1 VQTKVRELVTRR
13 VSRDASLNT
22 PIRDDGDSGE
32 WQDWLVDDTPSQE
45 RVLVETEDFDIRRKA
60 LVEAHGAQQP
70 RAAHLRSAPSRR
82 RADYAQKARGGIWSL
97 SRAVRQIEMHAF
109 KKVQN
114 AARVRLRP
122 WSGWKRRR
130 RTGDRF
136 QFRLPATVSGPEWPL
151 ESNNQFNGDS
161 VIALRIWPAASA
173 AQADG
178 RHAKLVCACWPP
190 GFGVHQMQIP
200 KRSVSPSRRHSPSVQ
215 KIICRKWE

>member
-1 VQTKVRELVTRR
+1 VPNSRERR
-13 VSRDASLNT
+13 IFEARRLADEPITLKGLAEEFGVSR
-22 PIRDDGDSGE
+22 
-32 WQDWLVDDTPSQE
+32 E
-45 RVLVETEDFDIRRKA
+45 R
-60 LVEAHGAQQP
+60 
-70 RAAHLRSAPSRR
+70 
-82 RADYAQKARGGIWSL
+82 
-97 SRAVRQIEMHAF
+97 VRQIEMHAF

>member
-1 VQTKVRELVTRR
+1 MAGLAGRRHAEPREGWLKPRTSTSGARR
-13 VSRDASLNT
+13 
-22 PIRDDGDSGE
+22 
-32 WQDWLVDDTPSQE
+32 WLRP
-45 RVLVETEDFDIRRKA
+45 
-60 LVEAHGAQQP
+60 HGAQQP

-151 ESNNQFNGDS
+151 ES
-161 VIALRIWPAASA
+161 
-173 AQADG
+173 
-178 RHAKLVCACWPP
+178 
-190 GFGVHQMQIP
+190 
-200 KRSVSPSRRHSPSVQ
+200 
-215 KIICRKWE
+215 